1 MDLAAFYISVETV
14 GECGSPCRIPTVFFR
29 ACQVPGAKLS
39 KTEMLFSFSLGLK
52 ESIFFFV
59 FEIVSV
65 MIVGRHLVL
74 EKVLNRRVCS
84 TALGGKLLPSAEEKA
99 GSGFFFFFPLSQLAV
114 MSLTSQGYR
123 ER

>member
-1 MDLAAFYISVETV
+1 
-14 GECGSPCRIPTVFFR
+14 
-29 ACQVPGAKLS
+29 
-39 KTEMLFSFSLGLK
+39 MLFSFSLGLK